1 MPKTDMPVYE
11 ALVTDI
17 KSLGVECVFGLM
29 SDDTAELVALID
41 AAGMR
46 FYSSRHEN
54 NAVSMAEGYAAATGR
69 LGIALIGRGPATA
82 NSINGVNYANRTG
95 SPVMVIYGD
104 AANAGPQ
111 PNALGPDLKRLNSR
125 AVLEA
130 VGIKTYTANDALTAR
145 STFMQAA
152 ASAYSRV
159 TALLLPVNVLQARIS
174 PKETVPERPAPMSRT
189 PESTREGAVQAATSL
204 LEKSRKPLIIAG
216 AGAHAA
222 KAREAI
228 IRLADHIG
236 AALVTS
242 LKGKDMFR
250 GHPFDCGLLGSLSNA
265 AGRRL
270 IDQADCIIAIG
281 VSLNQMTTSYKN
293 ALPAGIPL
301 IQIDNNRTHIGRWYD
316 AEISLVGDARLV
328 TEQLLDYL
336 PPRPPSEMEM
346 RSEKNT
352 RWLADYTLAD
362 DFTAQHTKHTV
373 DSRAFTLQLAELLP
387 ENRNIVWDS
396 GNMLGNATYFSVPG
410 PGHFKHTS
418 DTASIGMGF
427 GTAMGF
433 AVGTPDRTTVLAM
446 GDGSFLMNQG
456 ELETVAR
463 EDIPLVIVI
472 YNDCA
477 YGAELHYLKEKNIP
491 VNLTQ
496 FPDVDYA
503 PIAAAYGFKAF
514 TIRSL
519 DDLEAIAPLL
529 AKPEGPI
536 FLDCKINAAVAAP
549 FMLEI
554 AELSRKK

>member
-1 MPKTDMPVYE
+1 MPETDIPVYE

-17 KSLGVECVFGLM
+17 KNLGVECVFGLM

-46 FYSSRHEN
+46 FYSARHEN

-82 NSINGVNYANRTG
+82 NSMNGINYANRTG
-95 SPVMVIYGD
+95 SPVLVLYGD
-104 AANAGPQ
+104 AANTGPQ
-111 PNALGPDLKRLNSR
+111 PNALGPDLKSLNSQ

-130 VGIKTYTANDALTAR
+130 VGIKTFRASDGLTAR
-145 STFMQAA
+145 STFVQAA
-152 ASAYSRV
+152 ASALSRT
-159 TALLLPVNVLQARIS
+159 TALLLPVNILQARVS
-174 PKETVPERPAPMSRT
+174 PTDTVPEGIDPVLPAPQPARDS
-189 PESTREGAVQAATSL
+189 AVRSATSL

-222 KAREAI
+222 GARDAI
-228 IRLADHIG
+228 IKLADQIG

-250 GHPFDCGLLGSLSNA
+250 GHPFDCGILGSLSH
-265 AGRRL
+265 AGGRWL
-270 IDQADCIIAIG
+270 IDQADCILAIG
-281 VSLNQMTTSYKN
+281 VGLNQMTTSYRQ
-293 ALPAGIPL
+293 ALPEGAPL
-301 IQIDNNRTHIGRWYD
+301 IHVDNCRPHIGRWYD
-316 AEISLVGDARLV
+316 ADVSLVGDARLV
-328 TEQLLDYL
+328 AEQLCDII
-336 PPRPPSEMEM
+336 PARSQAEMEM
-346 RSEKNT
+346 RTKENS
-352 RWLADYTLAD
+352 RWLAGFTLAD
-362 DFTAQHTKHTV
+362 DFEARHTEHTV
-373 DSRAFTLQLAELLP
+373 DSRSLTLELVRLLP
-387 ENRNIVWDS
+387 ENRNVVWDS

-410 PGHFKHTS
+410 PSHFKHTS

-433 AVGTPDRTTVLAM
+433 AAGTPERTTVLAM

-496 FPDVDYA
+496 FPDIDYA
-503 PIAAAYGFKAF
+503 PIAEAYGFKAY
-514 TIRSL
+514 TVRSL
-519 DDLEAIAPLL
+519 DDLRAIAPVLE
-529 AKPEGPI
+529 KPEGQI